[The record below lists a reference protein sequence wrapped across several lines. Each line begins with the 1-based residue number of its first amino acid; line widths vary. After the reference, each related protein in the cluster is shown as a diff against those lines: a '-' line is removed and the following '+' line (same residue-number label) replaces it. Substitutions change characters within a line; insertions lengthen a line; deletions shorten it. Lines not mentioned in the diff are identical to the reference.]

1 MPGPKRPPVIHRTVV
16 SGVALS
22 EPEHIFELSER
33 CAGSSPG
40 DTFDYRFPGR
50 LLLSTQ
56 RLGTDPSSGRG
67 RWYDI
72 EPPRPRFYLATTVIL
87 APLGQRTPSATLRN
101 NDGFEEFAI
110 HNIGIQFDDAVGKQE
125 LKKPQELCPSN
136 YPDALTL
143 LSSIHSSSHRK
154 PIVFSR
160 HQLPGD
166 DKNKPFV
173 ASFVLKTGEQRI
185 KQGVGAYSPATV
197 LTEPPVTS
205 LLREAEA
212 HLNPYALIRLKR
224 R

>member
-56 RLGTDPSSGRG
+56 RLGTDQNSGR

-72 EPPRPRFYLATTVIL
+72 EPPRPILYLATTVVL
-87 APLGQRTPSATLRN
+87 APPVQRTPSATLRK
-101 NDGFEEFAI
+101 NDGFEGIAI
-110 HNIGIQFDDAVGKQE
+110 RNAGIQFDDAVGKQE
-125 LKKPQELCPSN
+125 LKKPRDLCPSN

-143 LSSIHSSSHRK
+143 LSSIHSSSHLN
-154 PIVFSR
+154 PIIFSR
-160 HQLPGD
+160 RQLPGD
-166 DKNKPFV
+166 NENQPFV
-173 ASFVLKTGEQRI
+173 TSFVLKTGEQRI